1 MWRLQAAQGDPK
13 FEELSRARE
22 YTAEMK
28 QRGELRLSHHEKLIQ
43 WLLS

>member
-1 MWRLQAAQGDPK
+1 MPSQAAGGDPK
-13 FEELSRARE
+13 FAELSRARE

-28 QRGELRLSHHEKLIQ
+28 QRGELRLSQHEKLIQ